1 MPGPF
6 TYGQYQSA
14 AYTGSNGGENG
25 NISNLSEDE
34 WNNLTP
40 QQQIDL
46 VFSVGG
52 TPGGWSGG
60 STGRHFQSSA
70 IPGTELKDPSQMT
83 RDEYGVYST
92 PNSNLVDR
100 TGGINWRMAMIPL
113 LAGGG
118 AALMGGE
125 GAAGG
130 EAAGKG
136 GAGASPGGYVDVI
149 GNAAEGAWAGSP
161 TTGALGAG
169 AGALGD
175 SSGYIDQI
183 GNAAE
188 GANAGA
194 SLTGPVTPGWEGR
207 IRQLTGGL
215 LDNAAANPL
224 STAIRA
230 LGLGQTVAGLLG
242 GNGGKPS
249 GGSQYEPPGG
259 KGGSGQALKQTPL
272 TVNPYT
278 LSQVQNYRPIA
289 PRRMI

>member
-125 GAAGG
+125 G
-130 EAAGKG
+130 
-136 GAGASPGGYVDVI
+136 VH
-149 GNAAEGAWAGSP
+149 
-161 TTGALGAG
+161 GALDVGFFHQRDARHMLSDDRQRQLADILDQNPILHIVDISKNPIGPKGAQ
-169 AGALGD
+169 ALISTLIERNQTLTSLGD
-175 SSGYIDQI
+175 LSMNEMMG
-183 GNAAE
+183 
-188 GANAGA
+188 
-194 SLTGPVTPGWEGR
+194 VR
-207 IRQLTGGL
+207 IREEL
-215 LDNAAANPL
+215 
-224 STAIRA
+224 
-230 LGLGQTVAGLLG
+230 
-242 GNGGKPS
+242 K
-249 GGSQYEPPGG
+249 
-259 KGGSGQALKQTPL
+259 QALMLNNASHDKKKAFIEQKTAETSSKFVDCKDVHQPDNEGEKIVVPASKQQMYPL
-272 TVNPYT
+272 LKPVLFTN
-278 LSQVQNYRPIA
+278 QNDQDDYLTSGVWILRK
-289 PRRMI
+289 